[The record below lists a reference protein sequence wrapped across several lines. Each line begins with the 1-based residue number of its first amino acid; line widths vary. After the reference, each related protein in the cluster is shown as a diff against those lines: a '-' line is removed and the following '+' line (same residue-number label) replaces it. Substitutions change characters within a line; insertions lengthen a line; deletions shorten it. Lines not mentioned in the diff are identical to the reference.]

1 MIEKFKD
8 IIKNTKKK
16 AFIKRKEQKQKGER
30 FSYPW
35 ELVISHM
42 EFSNEVIRDQEVAG
56 FYSFVFSRS
65 TFINI
70 NFVKVD
76 LLEDYN
82 FYSNFINCKF
92 KKLAFNFVDFI
103 KCNLRSGYFINF
115 ACIETTFNS
124 NDLDNILLS
133 SSKI

>member
-35 ELVISHM
+35 ELVVSHM

-76 LLEDYN
+76 LSEDYN
-82 FYSNFINCKF
+82 FSSDFINCKF
-92 KKLAFNFVDFI
+92 KNCTL
-103 KCNLRSGYFINF
+103 
-115 ACIETTFNS
+115 
-124 NDLDNILLS
+124 
-133 SSKI
+133 